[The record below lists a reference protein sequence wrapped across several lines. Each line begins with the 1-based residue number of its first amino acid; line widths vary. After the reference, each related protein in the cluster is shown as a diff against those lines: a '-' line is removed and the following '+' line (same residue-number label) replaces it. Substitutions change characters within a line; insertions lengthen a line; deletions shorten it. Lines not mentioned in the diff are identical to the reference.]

1 MDFIPKVKYKSDIAC
16 SQSPGEGAFSS
27 QDSQLCMENLLELDP
42 EVFEKD
48 RTLFSELIKRLTDAS
63 NPLGC
68 VLIAKNTK
76 LCKVCGATL
85 LLKKRESVGKFVVND
100 HEHVK
105 YIGGY
110 YIKFCRNR
118 NCN

>member
-1 MDFIPKVKYKSDIAC
+1 MSDITS

-27 QDSQLCMENLLELDP
+27 QDTQLCMENLLELDP
-42 EVFEKD
+42 EVFETK
-48 RTLFSELIKRLTDAS
+48 TLFSELFKRLTDAS

-85 LLKKRESVGKFVVND
+85 L
-100 HEHVK
+100 
-105 YIGGY
+105 
-110 YIKFCRNR
+110 
-118 NCN
+118 